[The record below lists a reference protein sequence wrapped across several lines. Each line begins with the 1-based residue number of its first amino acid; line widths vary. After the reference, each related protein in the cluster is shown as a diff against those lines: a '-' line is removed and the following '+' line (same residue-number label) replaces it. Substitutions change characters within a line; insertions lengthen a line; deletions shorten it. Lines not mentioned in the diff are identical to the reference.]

1 MNTLSSSL
9 VLSLDQTLLHFS
21 SRFDCILS
29 FNFSLNLCNITPVL
43 SLEQRWPSGSVILMT
58 STSPFASRVEMLK
71 GHLNH
76 LQSAHLHFTSSGH
89 SFCLWQI
96 WIPFTVSHFVPSW
109 VESTSSTW
117 TPLRSGIRSSSVAS
131 SSSTSGPPCTS
142 STPSSSRSII
152 WSSRAAIIWWT
163 GSPIVCFKSEAGCK
177 LICKGFYQKNVIEI
191 VLHSPQTVHFHFSI
205 CTLRKNIWRANDTN

>member
-1 MNTLSSSL
+1 MKKMQINTLSSSL
-9 VLSLDQTLLHFS
+9 VISLDQTLPHFS

-96 WIPFTVSHFVPSW
+96 WIPFTISHFVPSW
-109 VESTSSTW
+109 VESTSST
-117 TPLRSGIRSSSVAS
+117 TQVRDQVFLSGFFILHLRA
-131 SSSTSGPPCTS
+131 TLY
-142 STPSSSRSII
+142 
-152 WSSRAAIIWWT
+152 
-163 GSPIVCFKSEAGCK
+163 IVHSLLLKIDHLILKGCYY
-177 LICKGFYQKNVIEI
+177 LVD
-191 VLHSPQTVHFHFSI
+191 
-205 CTLRKNIWRANDTN
+205 R

>member
-1 MNTLSSSL
+1 MIFRNWGRHFPSLILYDLESFISKRSWLLISGSSFTLSSSL
-9 VLSLDQTLLHFS
+9 VLSLDQTLLHLS

-29 FNFSLNLCNITPVL
+29 FNFSLNLCNNTPVL

-96 WIPFTVSHFVPSW
+96 WIPFTISHFVPSW

-117 TPLRSGIRSSSVAS
+117 TPLRSGIRS
-131 SSSTSGPPCTS
+131 T
-142 STPSSSRSII
+142 
-152 WSSRAAIIWWT
+152 
-163 GSPIVCFKSEAGCK
+163 
-177 LICKGFYQKNVIEI
+177 
-191 VLHSPQTVHFHFSI
+191 
-205 CTLRKNIWRANDTN
+205 